1 MPSILSDIRTGL
13 RAGWQPLLA
22 FVAMQVALF
31 VVLMVTDSM
40 ILDEAGKP
48 TEGPAI
54 ISRFVWLVVVSSIG
68 LSAGMFLTYC
78 WFLARWLRAEFG
90 LVPPLR
96 PAVFLRQV
104 VVQQLISVILA
115 SIASLLSG
123 LVTMAVATGIVMSL
137 FSIIGAAGGTV
148 LFYINILIFI
158 IYLLALIPPILCYFY
173 VYLRYAPGLL
183 PPDSTRKKLK
193 LSYALAY
200 SRENAAKSLV
210 FRAAGKL
217 TLFSLIFLPFAYS
230 VNDIY
235 LFGDII
241 GSYAALA
248 AVILVPF
255 ATVLMVV
262 RTLRSMSEN
271 QRESA

>member
-48 TEGPAI
+48 TEDPTI
-54 ISRFVWLVVVSSIG
+54 IRRFVWLVVVSSIG
-68 LSAGMFLTYC
+68 FSAGMFLTYC

-183 PPDSTRKKLK
+183 PPDSARKKLK